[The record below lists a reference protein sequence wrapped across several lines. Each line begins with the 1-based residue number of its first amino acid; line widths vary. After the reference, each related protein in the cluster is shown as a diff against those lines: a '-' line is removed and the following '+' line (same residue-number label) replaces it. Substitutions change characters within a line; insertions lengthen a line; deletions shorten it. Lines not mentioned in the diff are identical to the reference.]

1 MSIRKPTRRDFLR
14 YAGAAFA
21 GAVAGKAFAGPDDP
35 LDYKRNWG
43 GNFYQPRFRKD
54 YISPDIAT
62 GRADPV
68 GVAIVLSMDSSGSMT
83 DEEWKIQLRGTAN
96 ALLPRAAGGP
106 TGHDPLGG
114 LVESAIRHKSGVK
127 SVAIA
132 VVDFS
137 SEASMRIPWVDLRA
151 DDPDLPLRMQ
161 LLAARIATLP
171 RHHSGSTELTEML
184 QYVDTVFQNCP
195 WEVKEKRVLDVSCDG
210 EEGDA
215 LGPLQAQRDLL
226 AAKGVTINALAIVNE
241 VPHLEKY
248 FYDNIVTQKAVRS
261 PDGILTEPGRVWAI
275 ARNMKSQG
283 NNINTLMSFDREV
296 EMALKMKISMEV
308 SDEGTVRGLIRQ
320 TDINALG
327 KDVIEG
333 LIPRRPADNGK
344 PPFIFRP

>member
-1 MSIRKPTRRDFLR
+1 MNTSRRNFLR

-21 GAVAGKAFAGPDDP
+21 ATVAGRAFAGPDDP
-35 LDYKRNWG
+35 LDYKRHWG

-54 YISPDIAT
+54 YINPEIAT
-62 GRADPV
+62 GRTDPV
-68 GVAIVLSMDSSGSMT
+68 GVAIVLSLDSSGSMT

-96 ALLPRAAGGP
+96 ALLPRAAAGVNGG
-106 TGHDPLGG
+106 DPLGG

-137 SEASMRIPWVDLRA
+137 SETALRIPWVDLRA
-151 DDPDLPLRMQ
+151 DDPDLALRMQ

-171 RHHSGSTELTEML
+171 RQHSGSTELTEML
-184 QYVDTVFQNCP
+184 EYTDTVFDNCP

-210 EEGDA
+210 EEGDS
-215 LGPLQAQRDLL
+215 LIPLQAQRDRL

-248 FYDNIVTQKAVRS
+248 FYDNIVTQKAQRS

-275 ARNMKSQG
+275 ARNMKGQG
-283 NNINTLMSFDREV
+283 NNISTLMSFDREV

-308 SDEGTVRGLIRQ
+308 ADEGTVRSLIRQ
-320 TDINALG
+320 TDINELG
-327 KDVIEG
+327 RDFIERMV
-333 LIPRRPADNGK
+333 PRRPADNGK
-344 PPFIFRP
+344 PPFIFKP